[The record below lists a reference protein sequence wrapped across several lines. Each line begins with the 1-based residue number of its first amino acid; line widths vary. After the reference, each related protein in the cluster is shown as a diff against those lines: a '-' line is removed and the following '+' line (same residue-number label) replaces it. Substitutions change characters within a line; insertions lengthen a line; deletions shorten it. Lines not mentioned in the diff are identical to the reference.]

1 MFITGSHM
9 QPFHGQVYAKLAA
22 ADGVQVKP
30 DMSDK
35 LRLELQACIT
45 SDYSA
50 DQWPVLVS
58 EFME

>member
-1 MFITGSHM
+1 M

-22 ADGVQVKP
+22 ADVVHVKP

-35 LRLELQACIT
+35 LRQELQACIT

-50 DQWPVLVS
+50 DQWPVLLF
-58 EFME
+58 EIME

>member
-1 MFITGSHM
+1 M

-45 SDYSA
+45 SNYSA
-50 DQWPVLVS
+50 DQWLVLIS